1 MNSFTHFAWGA
12 FILLLFIQ
20 PRRNRVLWLILGGAL
35 GMLPDIDLSFAING
49 LAEHGC
55 SVETCNM
62 VVGNLASPTHNLF
75 FTTLVAILIG
85 HVTILIGH
93 IVGVKSKDIYLL
105 ATKVIVATFIIF
117 YSHWAILDYL
127 TPAIRGL
134 LLPLFNGYADG
145 CNRLTS
151 TVVGW
156 VAWSGIGVMEVLKMK
171 ERGGE

>member
-20 PRRNRVLWLILGGAL
+20 PKRNRVLWIILDGAL

-62 VVGNLASPTHNLF
+62 AVGNLASPTHNIYFALLMTLIA
-75 FTTLVAILIG
+75 TTATFNAKDYKL
-85 HVTILIGH
+85 T
-93 IVGVKSKDIYLL
+93 VKL
-105 ATKVIVATFIIF
+105 AVATFIIF
-117 YSHWAILDYL
+117 YTHWAVLDYL